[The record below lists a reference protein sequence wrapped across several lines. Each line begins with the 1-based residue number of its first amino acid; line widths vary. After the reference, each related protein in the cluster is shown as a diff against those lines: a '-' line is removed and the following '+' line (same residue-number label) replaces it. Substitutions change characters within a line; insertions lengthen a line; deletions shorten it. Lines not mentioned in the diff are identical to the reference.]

1 MTKTA
6 RTIVPAL
13 LLAAGLLGSAHA
25 APGTGG
31 GDAVQVQV
39 QLAEAPSEPALQP
52 QAARRFEP
60 DGELAADMAER
71 LDPRAVGGIA
81 GAIGIFSIVSAV
93 RRRRVQQQEG
103 LPKPV

>member
-1 MTKTA
+1 MTNTV

-25 APGTGG
+25 APGA

-39 QLAEAPSEPALQP
+39 QLAEAPSEPAPQP
-52 QAARRFEP
+52 EAARRVEP
-60 DGELAADMAER
+60 DGELAADMSER
-71 LDPRAVGGIA
+71 LDPRVVGGIA

-93 RRRRVQQQEG
+93 RRRRVQQHEG
-103 LPKPV
+103 LPKLV

>member
-25 APGTGG
+25 APGG

-39 QLAEAPSEPALQP
+39 QLAEAPSEPAPQP